1 MSATLSTPR
10 ARSRLARPLAF
21 IGLAIVLALGALMAQ
36 AAISM
41 AAAAG
46 GANPAEPAAYV
57 VAPALPPAAGPVA
70 TVRRVPTKVIRVSIA
85 RQELTAYENGVSVLT
100 TVVATGQPA
109 LPTPRGSFQVMGKYT
124 PYTFISPWPKGDPF
138 WYPTVTVSWALL
150 FANDGFFLHDS
161 PHRTLYGPDSNL
173 INGTHGCVNVPTQA
187 MATLYRWADVGTTV
201 VIE

>member
-70 TVRRVPTKVIRVSIA
+70 KVIRVSIA